1 MPVITKDSLKWQ
13 TIRAIVVSS
22 DTITDERGT
31 TNGRSVKKRRLN
43 KLNLPNNA
51 YFMGYLTYRKQQNRF
66 RQEFENRFKGNFSQY
81 LTYLKQTYP
90 SL

>member
-1 MPVITKDSLKWQ
+1 LKWQ
-13 TIRAIVVSS
+13 TIRQIVVSS
-22 DTITDERGT
+22 DTLTDERSKDPV
-31 TNGRSVKKRRLN
+31 RSLKKRRLD

-51 YFMGYLTYRKQQNRF
+51 YFIGYLTYRKQQNRF
-66 RQEFENRFKGNFSQY
+66 RKEFDTKFGGDFNRY